1 MEDERERER
10 ESWRRSEKKVSEKG
24 SGMRLLKGSQEVSGG
39 EEDTDIYPPS
49 GRSIK
54 IKRLVAGLKSGIQ
67 WRS

>member
-1 MEDERERER
+1 MEEIGKEGVGKRKRNEALERKP
-10 ESWRRSEKKVSEKG
+10 RR
-24 SGMRLLKGSQEVSGG
+24 VSGG

-49 GRSIK
+49 ERSIK